1 MRGCRDGMRL
11 VIGDSVVDWV
21 GGMAFF
27 MVLLLGW
34 SWGAGLWLVFAKSEG
49 GDGVL
54 VRDVDMDCAGL
65 SGKGG
70 CGGHGR
76 AF

>member
-1 MRGCRDGMRL
+1 MRL
-11 VIGDSVVDWV
+11 VIGDRVVDWV

-34 SWGAGLWLVFAKSEG
+34 SWGAGVWLVFAKSER

-65 SGKGG
+65 SRKGG
-70 CGGHGR
+70 CGCHGR